1 MNCKKSLVLI
11 THLPEVYLRYSEVWY
26 SEGKCKYQSILCGSP
41 VVCLEGLIALLLQ
54 EVEWNASAS
63 RHLLTCTHARFRGDL
78 SFACTIIM
86 WSTSLHAFY
95 RSLPVSIFI
104 VYLCTPHCTCSRAC
118 PTPPP
123 LHTHTHIHLLFR
135 EFQPCFSVPLNV
147 TLPFIF
153 SVLHGIQPMLVRL
166 VLRAFIQLL
175 AVHEQQSASTDQVR
189 VSVHCHSALKHTI
202 LWKGSCDGKK
212 KNERGMLHFKLVNR
226 QEASTDNRT
235 TFLCCL
241 GTLFAC
247 L

>member
-1 MNCKKSLVLI
+1 MASRLTCRRHRYVEVEKMNCKKSLVLI
-11 THLPEVYLRYSEVWY
+11 THLPEVYLWYSEVWY
-26 SEGKCKYQSILCGSP
+26 SELKCKYQSILCGSP

-118 PTPPP
+118 PTPP

-135 EFQPCFSVPLNV
+135 EF
-147 TLPFIF
+147 
-153 SVLHGIQPMLVRL
+153 
-166 VLRAFIQLL
+166 
-175 AVHEQQSASTDQVR
+175 
-189 VSVHCHSALKHTI
+189 
-202 LWKGSCDGKK
+202 
-212 KNERGMLHFKLVNR
+212 
-226 QEASTDNRT
+226 
-235 TFLCCL
+235 
-241 GTLFAC
+241 
-247 L
+247 